1 MRRDVP
7 KHHRLALVRHRST
20 AADER
25 LLREPLCQRL
35 WGLTQRGRP
44 MGISHVGVDVVVDV
58 DDLRTGECCS
68 VVHVHGYVHVHVKI
82 KTT

>member
-1 MRRDVP
+1 
-7 KHHRLALVRHRST
+7 
-20 AADER
+20 
-25 LLREPLCQRL
+25 
-35 WGLTQRGRP
+35 
-44 MGISHVGVDVVVDV
+44 MGISHVGVDVVVDVDV